1 MRRCHGNSHSQP
13 AAFPFG
19 IPEVSRELQR
29 IQDGLSGCWV
39 RRSQGQEAGSSSWGR
54 GSSAEA
60 PGNGPRSFSCTAS
73 PHPSPVRGAA
83 PRILYNSRFK
93 ETSVTPSAIQAQ
105 NVNPA
110 PGTGGSKINPAP
122 GRENPMSAQVQGHET
137 PTLTQLQ
144 GQENPTSTR
153 VPGYENPMSTQMQD
167 SRIQH

>member
-39 RRSQGQEAGSSSWGR
+39 RRSQGQRSAGSRAGSSSWGR

-83 PRILYNSRFK
+83 PEILYNSRFK
-93 ETSVTPSAIQAQ
+93 EISVTPSAIQAQ

-122 GRENPMSAQVQGHET
+122 GTGESNVNTDAGQQSS
-137 PTLTQLQ
+137 TLTQLQ
-144 GQENPTSTR
+144 DRRIQNQPRSR
-153 VPGYENPMSTQMQD
+153 
-167 SRIQH
+167 RIQHNPGPRT